1 MENKDNRNMEEEM
14 DTASEAKAGEDAAC
28 EDSRE
33 AEMNPD
39 RKQKL
44 RTAAGIPEKAVRPVA
59 LKKITVRIQ
68 RNAMLRRMMI
78 RPERRKA
85 SSRKRKKIKKKRRL
99 KPKLTNWKTG

>member
-39 RKQKL
+39 KE
-44 RTAAGIPEKAVRPVA
+44 TEAADSGGGFR
-59 LKKITVRIQ
+59 
-68 RNAMLRRMMI
+68 
-78 RPERRKA
+78 
-85 SSRKRKKIKKKRRL
+85 RRL
-99 KPKLTNWKTG
+99 

>member
-33 AEMNPD
+33 AEMN
-39 RKQKL
+39 
-44 RTAAGIPEKAVRPVA
+44 PEKAVRPVA

>member
-1 MENKDNRNMEEEM
+1 MENKDNRNMEEEI

-39 RKQKL
+39 KE
-44 RTAAGIPEKAVRPVA
+44 TEAADSGGRIPEKAVRPVA

-85 SSRKRKKIKKKRRL
+85 SSRKRKKIKK
-99 KPKLTNWKTG
+99 